1 VGFVF
6 MYIKFNQFIK
16 ETNDTLECIRDISKI
31 GNILKRRTIFLP
43 RYLKTKLKE
52 NSVTFVVGGSE
63 HTKCGRDGV
72 PCQLEREG
80 GGGEKENG
88 KDVLLLLFFLF
99 CFCYIVSY
107 IFFYKFVA
115 FVVVVVLYDII
126 LLVSFWVFLLSPS
139 L

>member
-1 VGFVF
+1 

-31 GNILKRRTIFLP
+31 ENILKRRTIFLP

-80 GGGEKENG
+80 GGERKKTG
-88 KDVLLLLFFLF
+88 KMYYYYSFFVL
-99 CFCYIVSY
+99 
-107 IFFYKFVA
+107 
-115 FVVVVVLYDII
+115 
-126 LLVSFWVFLLSPS
+126 FLLHRF
-139 L
+139 LYFLL